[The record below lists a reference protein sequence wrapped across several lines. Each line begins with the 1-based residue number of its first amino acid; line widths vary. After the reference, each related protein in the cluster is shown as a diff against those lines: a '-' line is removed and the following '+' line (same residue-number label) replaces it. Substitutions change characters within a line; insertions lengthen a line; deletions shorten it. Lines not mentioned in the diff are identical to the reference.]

1 MTPADPP
8 PPQEGTGSEAS
19 PPEASA
25 TRCGFVA
32 IIGAPNAGKSTLVNR
47 LVGTKVTIV
56 SRKVQTTRMP
66 VRGIF
71 IVGDTQLVLIDTP
84 GIFAPRRRLDRAMV
98 GAAWSGANDADA
110 IVFMIDAARGLDD
123 EARAI
128 LEQLKDVKSP
138 VYVALNKVDRLAD
151 KTALLALADRVRGE
165 IAPKEIF
172 FISALDGDGVEAL
185 KEMLAGDMPEGPWH
199 YPADDVSDLP
209 MRLLAAELTR
219 EKIYDRLH
227 QELPYAINVETTD
240 WKNLRNG
247 SVRIEQTVFVE
258 RDSQK
263 RIVLGKGGRLIKQ
276 VSQETRLE
284 LADIL
289 GHPVHL
295 FLFVKVRENWADD
308 PRRYREMGLEFPKD

>member
-1 MTPADPP
+1 
-8 PPQEGTGSEAS
+8 
-19 PPEASA
+19 
-25 TRCGFVA
+25 
-32 IIGAPNAGKSTLVNR
+32 
-47 LVGTKVTIV
+47 
-56 SRKVQTTRMP
+56 MP

-71 IVGDTQLVLIDTP
+71 VVGETQLILIDTP

-110 IVFMIDAARGLDD
+110 IVFLIDAARGLDA
-123 EARAI
+123 EAKAI
-128 LEQLKDVKSP
+128 LAELKSVRSP

-151 KTALLALADRVRGE
+151 KAVLLALADTVRAE
-165 IAPKEIF
+165 IEPKDIF
-172 FISALDGDGVEAL
+172 FISALDGDGVDGL
-185 KEMLAGDMPEGPWH
+185 KATLAGDMPEGPWH

-227 QELPYAINVETTD
+227 QELPYAITVETTD

-247 SVRIEQTVFVE
+247 SVRIEQTIFVE

-263 RIVLGKGGRLIKQ
+263 KIVLGKSGSLIKQ

-289 GHPVHL
+289 DHPVHL